1 MRKKVNQFPDELKYK
16 IVQEYLGTSL
26 SQKELMNKYGF
37 RGNSCIT
44 NWMRKFGL
52 SYPTEERLKIVH
64 QMSKEDSKP
73 QQERELEQK
82 IKILEKELEHEKLR
96 TRALTTMIDI
106 AEKELK
112 ISIRKKS
119 GAKQ

>member
-1 MRKKVNQFPDELKYK
+1 MSKKVNQFPDELKYK
-16 IVQEYLGTSL
+16 IVLEYTETSM
-26 SQKELMNKYGF
+26 SQKELIYKYGF
-37 RGNSCIT
+37 RVNSSIT
-44 NWMRKFGL
+44 NRMRKFGL
-52 SYPTEERLKIVH
+52 NYPTEERLKIVY

-73 QQERELEQK
+73 QQKRELEQK
-82 IKILEKELEHEKLR
+82 IKILEKDLENEKLR
-96 TRALTTMIDI
+96 IKALNTMIDI

>member
-1 MRKKVNQFPDELKYK
+1 MRKKVNQFPDDLKYK
-16 IVQEYLGTSL
+16 IVQEYLESSM
-26 SQKELMNKYGF
+26 SQQELMSKHGF
-37 RGNSCIT
+37 RGNSSISR
-44 NWMRKFGL
+44 WMRKFGL

-82 IKILEKELEHEKLR
+82 IKNLEKELEHEKLR
-96 TRALTTMIDI
+96 TRALNTMIDI

>member
-1 MRKKVNQFPDELKYK
+1 
-16 IVQEYLGTSL
+16 
-26 SQKELMNKYGF
+26 
-37 RGNSCIT
+37 
-44 NWMRKFGL
+44 
-52 SYPTEERLKIVH
+52 
-64 QMSKEDSKP
+64 MSKESSKP

-82 IKILEKELEHEKLR
+82 LKILEKELEHEKLR
-96 TRALTTMIDI
+96 TRALNTMIDI

>member
-1 MRKKVNQFPDELKYK
+1 MKLIKNRFTDEFRLKV
-16 IVQEYLGTSL
+16 VQEYVETDLGIV
-26 SQKELMNKYGF
+26 ELMQKHGI
-37 RGNSCIT
+37 RGSSCIT

-52 SYPTEERLKIVH
+52 GFPTDDQLIIVS
-64 QMSKEDSKP
+64 QMTKESSKTR
-73 QQERELEQK
+73 QELDLEK
-82 IKILEKELEHEKLR
+82 KLKILEKDLEHEKLR
-96 TRALTTMIDI
+96 TRALNTMIDI

>member
-1 MRKKVNQFPDELKYK
+1 MKRKVNQFPDELKFK
-16 IVQEYLGTSL
+16 VVQEYLQTDL
-26 SQKELMNKYGF
+26 SVKELMQKHGI
-37 RGNSCIT
+37 RGNSCII

-52 SYPTEERLKIVH
+52 SYPTEDQIKINNQVA
-64 QMSKEDSKP
+64 KEINKTP
-73 QQERELEQK
+73 QEQEQK
-82 IKILEKELEHEKLR
+82 LKALEKDLAYEKLR
-96 TRALTTMIDI
+96 TKALNTMIDI

>member
-16 IVQEYLGTSL
+16 IVQEYLETSL
-26 SQKELMNKYGF
+26 SQKELMAKHGF
-37 RGNSCIT
+37 RGNSCII

-64 QMSKEDSKP
+64 QMSKESSKP

-82 IKILEKELEHEKLR
+82 LKILEKELEHEKLR
-96 TRALTTMIDI
+96 TRALNTMIDI

>member
-1 MRKKVNQFPDELKYK
+1 MKRKVNQFPDELKFK
-16 IVQEYLGTSL
+16 VVQEYLQTDL
-26 SQKELMNKYGF
+26 SVKELMQKHGI
-37 RGNSCIT
+37 RGNSCII

-52 SYPTEERLKIVH
+52 SYPTEDQIKINNQVA
-64 QMSKEDSKP
+64 KEINKTP
-73 QQERELEQK
+73 QEQELEQK
-82 IKILEKELEHEKLR
+82 LKALEKDLAYEKLR
-96 TRALTTMIDI
+96 TKALNTMIDI